1 MSRTRVLP
9 SSRAACLKRN
19 RFTQQPC
26 HSDKLPTSSRTDLFT
41 GSLGTCVAAAWLLIV
56 MCKSRAA
63 SHGMPDKRRAGE

>member
-41 GSLGTCVAAAWLLIV
+41 GSL
-56 MCKSRAA
+56 A
-63 SHGMPDKRRAGE
+63 SHAMTDKRRAGE